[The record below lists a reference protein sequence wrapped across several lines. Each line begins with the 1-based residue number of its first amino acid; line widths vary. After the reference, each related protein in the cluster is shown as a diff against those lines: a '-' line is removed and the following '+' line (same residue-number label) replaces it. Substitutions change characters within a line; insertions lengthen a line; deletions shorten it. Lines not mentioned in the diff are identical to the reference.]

1 MIVTPKAI
9 APTVIGTL
17 VEPGGATVA
26 NNAGKNAVSIVPMFC
41 AIAMPETRARVGNSS
56 G

>member
-1 MIVTPKAI
+1 VTPKAS
-9 APTVIGTL
+9 APTINGTF

-26 NNAGKNAVSIVPMFC
+26 NKAGKNAVSIVPMSW
-41 AIAMPETRARVGNSS
+41 AIATPETRARVGNNS

>member
-1 MIVTPKAI
+1 MVTPNAI
-9 APTVIGTL
+9 TPTVKGTL
-17 VEPGGATVA
+17 VQPGGATVA
-26 NNAGKNAVSIVPMFC
+26 NKAGKNAVSIVPIFW

>member
-1 MIVTPKAI
+1 VTPKAS
-9 APTVIGTL
+9 APTVSGTF
-17 VEPGGATVA
+17 VEPGGASVA
-26 NNAGKNAVSIVPMFC
+26 NKAGKNAVSMVPMFW